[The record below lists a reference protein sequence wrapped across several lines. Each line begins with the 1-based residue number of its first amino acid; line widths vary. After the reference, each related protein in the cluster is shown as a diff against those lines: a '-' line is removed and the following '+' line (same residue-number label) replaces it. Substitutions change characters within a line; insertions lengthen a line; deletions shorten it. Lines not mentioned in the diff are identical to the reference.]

1 LRNYNYP
8 HYPVFCRRL
17 INYRSYQPV
26 ITISRKG
33 WLLVKTI
40 RFLYHLLYLLR
51 IVRFPKPWR
60 EHHEDPAR
68 MNTKMQLYLGYKYY
82 FKAMAEDEVGS
93 GIKAALLNS
102 QLKLDIPADFHIN
115 TTYTLHAGGDLIPY
129 TAITPDTCK
138 NLWNHVGDFFFGANL
153 VVANLES
160 PADFSKPYSA
170 APEVM
175 LNDMYF
181 NIDAPTWHIFK
192 GNGQHKGYDLVS
204 IANNHSLDQGEEG
217 LQNTISF
224 LNKQGVA
231 WTGAAE
237 SAIGIHT
244 VPVLERKGIKTGFIA
259 ATFSLNKEQLPPHQP
274 WLCNHILLNE
284 ENPDISR
291 LIDQADIAR
300 ANGADCV
307 VAMLH
312 MGCAYQAFPGTIVR
326 DNIHRICDATNVD
339 IIIAG
344 HPHHAQPIELYHSTV
359 TGKQHV
365 IIYSLGDFIAYDIYK
380 WGHLTLL
387 LHLEISKGVRNGQQ
401 ETRVTRIGLKP
412 AYMHAIIKQQQ
423 VTELELLDYQ
433 QVKQSPNTYLKDKQ
447 SQQEFAELADFFE
460 RFVLPPHQQHLLI

>member
-8 HYPVFCRRL
+8 LYPVFCRRL
-17 INYRSYQPV
+17 INYRTYQPV
-26 ITISRKG
+26 ITISHKG
-33 WLLVKTI
+33 WLLVKSI

-68 MNTKMQLYLGYKYY
+68 MNRRMQLYLGYKYY
-82 FKAMAEDEVGS
+82 FKAMVADETAS
-93 GIKAALLNS
+93 GIKDALLKS
-102 QLKLDIPADFHIN
+102 QLKLDIPADFQISN
-115 TTYTLHAGGDLIPY
+115 TYTLHAGGDLIPY
-129 TAITPDTCK
+129 TAITPNTCK
-138 NLWNHVGDFFFGANL
+138 HLWNHVGDFFFGADL

-181 NIDAPTWHIFK
+181 NIDAATWAIFN
-192 GNGQHKGYDLVS
+192 GNGQYKGYDLVS

-217 LQNTISF
+217 LQNTIAF

-244 VPVLERKGIKTGFIA
+244 VPILERKGIKTGFIA
-259 ATFSLNKEQLPPHQP
+259 ATFSLNKMQVPANQP
-274 WLCNHILLNE
+274 WLCNHMLLNE
-284 ENPDISR
+284 ANPDISR
-291 LIDQADIAR
+291 LVDQAQQAR

-312 MGCAYQAFPGTIVR
+312 MGCAYQAFPGSIVR
-326 DNIHRICDATNVD
+326 NNIHRICDATNAD

-344 HPHHAQPIELYHSTV
+344 HPHHAQPIEFYTSAT

-365 IIYSLGDFIAYDIYK
+365 IIYSLGDFIAYDIFK

-387 LHLEISKGVRNGQQ
+387 LHLEVSKGMRNGKQ

-412 AYMHAIIKQQQ
+412 AYMHAQISNQAVQS
-423 VTELELLDYQ
+423 LELLDYQ
-433 QVKQSPNTYLKDKQ
+433 QLKQSPQTLLHSKQALK
-447 SQQEFAELADFFE
+447 EFAELTDYFE
-460 RFVLPPHQQHLLI
+460 QFVLPSHQQHLLM